1 MSQSIVTGDEAA
13 GARPPTEEPRTAEDV
28 AGPPDIRGNLGEWV
42 GETVT
47 IHQHDWRPI
56 VGRLMEAHPDYL
68 VLQEFIQKN
77 KFSPMGMAVLKSMGI
92 DDKELVSFYLEDV
105 LRITPGDIY
114 TRFG

>member
-1 MSQSIVTGDEAA
+1 MTQPTIAQEGGAS
-13 GARPPTEEPRTAEDV
+13 ARPPAEEPHPAEDA

-56 VGRLMEAHPDYL
+56 VGRLMEVHPEYL
-68 VLQEFIQKN
+68 VLQEFLRKNRYSPIQL
-77 KFSPMGMAVLKSMGI
+77 SILKSMGA
-92 DDKELVSFYLEDV
+92 DREMVSFYLEDV

-114 TRFG
+114 ARFA

>member
-1 MSQSIVTGDEAA
+1 MSQSIVTQDEAA
-13 GARPPTEEPRTAEDV
+13 GARPPAEEPRTADV

-68 VLQEFIQKN
+68 VLQEFLRKN
-77 KFSPMGMAVLKSMGI
+77 RYSPTQLTILKSMGA
-92 DDKELVSFYLEDV
+92 DRELVSFYMEDV

-114 TRFG
+114 TRFE